1 MKSSEERPSSGT
13 QDQATPSRP
22 HRGTGEAF
30 EALVE
35 VLRRLRAPDG
45 CPWDR
50 EQTLQ
55 TLRTYVIEEAYEVVQ
70 AIEDG
75 DLDALRE
82 ELGDLLMQ
90 VVFQAGLTEDQ
101 GHFDVGDVCRAAA
114 KKLVAR
120 HPHVFGEHKAKDAAE
135 VLSRWEGYKRAEGKG
150 VLDGVPRALPAL
162 LMALRVSEKASRVGF
177 DWPDLSGVLAKLDE
191 EVRELKQAL
200 DSGEADAIE
209 EEVGDVLFAVAN
221 VARLKGLDPEA
232 ALRRMLERFRARFS
246 YIEAALSR
254 EGRDVSGTPLKTLD
268 ALWEEAKAR
277 TRDHPSR

>member
-1 MKSSEERPSSGT
+1 MKSSEE
-13 QDQATPSRP
+13 TP
-22 HRGTGEAF
+22 HGTGDAF

-35 VLRRLRAPDG
+35 VMRRLRAPDG

-50 EQTLQ
+50 EQTLE

-75 DLDALRE
+75 DTAALRE

-101 GHFDVGDVCRAAA
+101 GQFDIADVCRASAR
-114 KKLVAR
+114 KLIAR
-120 HPHVFGEHKAKDAAE
+120 HPHVFGDHKAKDASE

-150 VLDGVPRALPAL
+150 VLDGVPRRLPAL

-191 EVRELKQAL
+191 EVGELREAL
-200 DSGEADAIE
+200 ASGDADAVE
-209 EEVGDVLFAVAN
+209 EEIGDVLFVVAN

-232 ALRRMLERFRARFS
+232 ALRRMIERFRARFS
-246 YIEAALSR
+246 MIEAALSR
-254 EGRDVSGTPLKTLD
+254 EGREVSKTPLGTLD
-268 ALWEEAKAR
+268 ALWEEAKAA
-277 TRDHPSR
+277 SREEGNRRGDPRP